1 LEGPPVSSLYSEGV
15 DVEIH
20 PLRPVTTG

>member
-20 PLRPVTTG
+20 PLRPMTIG

>member
-20 PLRPVTTG
+20 PLRPMTTG